1 MLRFFLIILLFFTSI
16 SIQAQSLENANI
28 SAQIK
33 RSVLSH
39 LRSKDALLV
48 QNLYANT
55 GYIPLWVNDNKK
67 MQELLSALKD
77 PLFNYKEKDL
87 GQKEIEKLLFM
98 IDNNEINNKEALYA
112 RLDVALSSSFVY
124 LVKFISQGDV
134 DWRLVQKK
142 INALRYSDNI
152 RSDWEITPNNFPDE
166 KIMAAAVQYGNIYD
180 YLKSLLPLED
190 RYETLVEIYKKYRK
204 MKPFEQIPYGN
215 DMLQMGTTSS
225 RVMLVKKRLQIL
237 GDYPSYLPI
246 DQFFDMALYNAV
258 KRYQKRYNI
267 EQTGKIDNVTNY
279 YLNQPLSAH
288 LKSIATNLDKT
299 KIYPKMLDDERIEI
313 NVPAYHFEYFQN
325 GKQELS
331 SNAVVGRI
339 DRPTPIF
346 NDYIEYLVLNPTW
359 TVTDNLVKKD
369 LIGVLRENPNYLTE
383 HHIRVFSGNNEI
395 TLGDREL
402 DGYENSSAKVPY
414 RFVQDPGNY
423 NALGRVKFIFPNPY
437 DVYLH
442 DTDNKDLFNRRYRVY
457 SSGCMRIQK
466 PLELA
471 TILLENHTDGKYN
484 ATSMEEILDS
494 NKTTTIKL
502 SKPIP
507 INILYFTVH
516 KDDGLI
522 YFDYDIYM
530 YDQIIQES
538 TDDNRKNYF
547 RVPKQRMITVD
558 KNAKTTDNNP
568 AP

>member
-1 MLRFFLIILLFFTSI
+1 LRFFLIILIFFTNSCIYAEDSSNIII
-16 SIQAQSLENANI
+16 SEEIT
-28 SAQIK
+28 K
-33 RSVLSH
+33 SVSNH
-39 LRSKDALLV
+39 LRGKNASLV

-55 GYIPLWVNDNKK
+55 GYAPLWVNDNKK
-67 MQELLSALKD
+67 MQELLSALKN

-98 IDNNEINNKEALYA
+98 IDNNEVRNNKALYA
-112 RLDVALSSSFVY
+112 RLDAAFSSSFVS
-124 LVKFISQGDV
+124 LVKFITKGDV
-134 DWRLVQKK
+134 DWDLVQKK
-142 INALRYSDNI
+142 MAGLKYSDDI
-152 RSDWEITPNNFPDE
+152 RANWEITPNDFPDQ
-166 KIMAAAVQYGNIYD
+166 KLMAAAVLNGNINE

-190 RYETLVEIYKKYRK
+190 RYMALVEIYKKYRD
-204 MKPFEQIPYGN
+204 MKPFEQIPYSN
-215 DMLQMGTTSS
+215 DILQMGSS
-225 RVMLVKKRLQIL
+225 SPRVMLVKKRLQVL
-237 GDYPSYLPI
+237 GDYPVYTNI
-246 DQFFDMALYNAV
+246 DPYFDITLYNAV
-258 KRYQKRYNI
+258 TRYQKRYNI
-267 EQTGKIDNVTNY
+267 EPTGKIDKVTNY

-288 LKSIATNLDKT
+288 LNSIVTNLDKT
-299 KIYPKMLDDERIEI
+299 KIYPKRLDDERIEI
-313 NVPAYHFEYFQN
+313 NVPSYHFAYFQN
-325 GKQELS
+325 NEPVLS

-359 TVTDNLVKKD
+359 TVTDNLIKKD
-369 LIGVLRENPNYLTE
+369 LIGVLRENPNYLID
-383 HHIRVFSGNNEI
+383 HNIHVFSNNDEV
-395 TLGDREL
+395 TLGPGEL
-402 DGYENSSAKVPY
+402 DEYENSSAKVPF
-414 RFVQDPGNY
+414 RFVQNPGNN

-471 TILLENHTDGKYN
+471 TILLENHTDGKYDE
-484 ATSMEEILDS
+484 SYMENILDS

-502 SKPIP
+502 SQPIP

-530 YDQIIQES
+530 YDLIIQES
-538 TDDNRKNYF
+538 TEDNRKEYF
-547 RVPKQRMITVD
+547 KVPKQRMISVE
-558 KNAKTTDNNP
+558 KNAKTTDTNP